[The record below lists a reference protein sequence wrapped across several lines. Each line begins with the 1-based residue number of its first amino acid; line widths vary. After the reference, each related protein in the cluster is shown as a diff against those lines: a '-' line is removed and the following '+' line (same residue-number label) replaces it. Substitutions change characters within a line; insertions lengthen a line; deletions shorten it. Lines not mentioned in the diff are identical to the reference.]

1 MNAFFWQKFS
11 FLVLPKHL
19 TRTDHGTAVGV
30 RGRRDGFVR
39 WFVRS
44 QRGAREAHARGGAR
58 RAPPRAG
65 ARWPAEDAATRIAA
79 PGGESGCDR
88 HPLLNP
94 GWPAGGASRGL
105 ASAPPTD
112 RDAADS
118 VVMGTSSPPSRP
130 RLMQRT
136 RRGRRVRCVKG
147 ATSRRPKTAK
157 PSFPRVASRRVAE
170 KFKIFRRIGRK
181 SQRLEKRTTT
191 DGRFR
196 NSRCR
201 GVRVVTVAH

>member
-1 MNAFFWQKFS
+1 VGHSNASTREAWSASSARKSEEASTVGGGVKPAVLYVATVNFL
-11 FLVLPKHL
+11 FLVLPKHP

-30 RGRRDGFVR
+30 RGQRDG
-39 WFVRS
+39 FVRS

-112 RDAADS
+112 RDATDS
-118 VVMGTSSPPSRP
+118 VVMGASSPPSRP

-157 PSFPRVASRRVAE
+157 PFVRAGGFASRRRE
-170 KFKIFRRIGRK
+170 I
-181 SQRLEKRTTT
+181 
-191 DGRFR
+191 
-196 NSRCR
+196 
-201 GVRVVTVAH
+201 